1 LEIFSLDKVYEES
14 EEDSKVQGTGDKV
27 KRPGD
32 EPVNPSPMRM
42 PSLHGVPLV
51 LAAVVDAMSIC

>member
-14 EEDSKVQGTGDKV
+14 EEYSKVQGRGDEV

-32 EPVNPSPMRM
+32 EPVNPSPLLM